1 MSVTVR
7 EALHDLEQVDVFE
20 SLDRPA
26 LARLVQQ
33 AASRQFGPK
42 EAIYSPG
49 DANDQLLF
57 VAEGKVKV
65 HKVSNTGREFVL
77 GILQAGDMFGLAH
90 TTPSLNGN
98 GPSEVYLTAVEAGRL
113 YAIPRTAIEEAIRGC
128 PEVALRMIEALDEQL
143 QRFEAQIEDFAFRN
157 VPTRV
162 ARLLARLGEEHGRV
176 SREGVTIGLR
186 LSHQDIANM
195 IATSRETV
203 SGVLGELREQGLIR
217 TGGKMISI
225 LDYPGLQDVASR
237 N

>member
-1 MSVTVR
+1 MSVTLR
-7 EALHDLEQVDVFE
+7 EALHDLEQVEIFE
-20 SLDRPA
+20 PVDRA
-26 LARLVQQ
+26 TLARVAQQ
-33 AASRQFGPK
+33 ATSREFGPK

-49 DANDQLLF
+49 DANDHVF
-57 VAEGKVKV
+57 FIAEGKVKL

-77 GILQAGDMFGLAH
+77 GILQPGDMFGLSHARA
-90 TTPSLNGN
+90 TDNGN
-98 GPSEVYLTAVEAGRL
+98 GQSEVYLTAVEAGRL
-113 YAIPRTAIEEAIRGC
+113 YTVPRAAIEDLIRER
-128 PEVALRMIEALDEQL
+128 PEVALRLLERLNEQL
-143 QRFEAQIEDFAFRN
+143 RRCEAQIEDFAFRN

-162 ARLLARLGEEHGRV
+162 ARLLARLGEEHGTV

-203 SGVLGELREQGLIR
+203 SGVLGELREAGLIR

-225 LDYPGLQDVASR
+225 LDYPGLQDAASR